1 MRQRENLTKEQI
13 RERLYIR
20 QEFLLGE
27 MYAADRLDGW
37 NLKGI
42 SEELKSIRLK
52 LKELG
57 DNETDPETN
66 S

>member
-1 MRQRENLTKEQI
+1 MRQRENLTKDEI
-13 RERLYIR
+13 KKRLYDR
-20 QEFLLGE
+20 QEFLLSE

-42 SEELKSIRLK
+42 TNELKTIRLK
-52 LKELG
+52 LKEMVNN
-57 DNETDPETN
+57 DIDPEKN

>member
-1 MRQRENLTKEQI
+1 MKEEENLTKEQI
-13 RERLYIR
+13 IEKLLMR
-20 QEFLLGE
+20 QEFLLNE

-42 SEELKSIRLK
+42 TIELKEIRIK
-52 LKELG
+52 LKDLDG
-57 DNETDPETN
+57 DIDTEKD